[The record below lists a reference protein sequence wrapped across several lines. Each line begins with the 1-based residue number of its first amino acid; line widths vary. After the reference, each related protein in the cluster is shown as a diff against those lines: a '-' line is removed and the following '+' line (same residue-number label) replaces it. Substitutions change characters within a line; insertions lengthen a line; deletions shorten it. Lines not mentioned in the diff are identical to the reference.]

1 MVSHSASVAGS
12 GSFFAGLGDQQSG
25 PHGSGFGVLSSGSGS
40 TSGLLSGVSGGRG
53 GSVPGGVSRDA
64 EGFAIPTARPR
75 GRISAETE
83 QKIVDMR
90 TQHGWGEKRIGEEL
104 KIPVSQARSVLQK
117 RGLLRSGI
125 SAETEQKIVDM
136 RTQHGWGENRIGK
149 ELKIPASQAHRVLQT
164 HGLLRQPASR
174 SQGPGGGSGNSGA
187 SGGLSGGTSGSMLVN
202 DPQQVHVFAGRVD
215 TIAARQQ
222 EISQQMQSIVAQ
234 HSQTSSGATST
245 AFEQTATP
253 AITRGLR
260 VQQTAQHMSQLLRQA
275 TDEQT
280 TVQNQIAQQFEHL
293 S

>member
-1 MVSHSASVAGS
+1 
-12 GSFFAGLGDQQSG
+12 
-25 PHGSGFGVLSSGSGS
+25 
-40 TSGLLSGVSGGRG
+40 
-53 GSVPGGVSRDA
+53 
-64 EGFAIPTARPR
+64 
-75 GRISAETE
+75 
-83 QKIVDMR
+83 MR

-104 KIPVSQARSVLQK
+104 KIPASQARSVLQK

-136 RTQHGWGENRIGK
+136 RTQHGWGENRIGE